1 MESLLSAGLLQI
13 PIALGLIASAIF
25 YVIEIWS
32 ARQFFKPRPTL
43 RPPFQPPVTVLKPLK
58 GIDVELYENLATFCR
73 QIYPQFEIICGVA
86 DPARSGDRGSAPA
99 AARLSAGGAQ
109 PGDRPA
115 RVRGQLQGLQPP
127 QHVPARQ
134 VRRRRAG

>member
-1 MESLLSAGLLQI
+1 MESLLSVGLLQI

-32 ARQFFKPRPTL
+32 ARAVLQSAPAL

-73 QIYPQFEIICGVA
+73 QIYPAVRDHLRRRRSG
-86 DPARSGDRGSAPA
+86 RSGDRGGAAGCSATSH
-99 AARLSAGGAQ
+99 RWRSAW
-109 PGDRPA
+109 
-115 RVRGQLQGLQPP
+115 
-127 QHVPARQ
+127 
-134 VRRRRAG
+134 